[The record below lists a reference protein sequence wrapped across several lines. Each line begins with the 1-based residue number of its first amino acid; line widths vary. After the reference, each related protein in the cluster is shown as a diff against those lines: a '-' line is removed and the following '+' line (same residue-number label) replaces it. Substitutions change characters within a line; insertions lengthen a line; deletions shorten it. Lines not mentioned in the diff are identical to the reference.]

1 MIKRLFLLALMV
13 VLSLGNIALAQD
25 PDNYPPDDK
34 TVVID
39 STNLPIV
46 WIDVDGATIDREERI
61 SARMKIIHNGKGQ
74 LNYGDTVAHPGQH
87 IDYEGYIALRYR
99 GNSSYSVSDKK
110 PYSFRTLSKPLE
122 QGYDKKKVPILG
134 MGKDNNWALLA
145 PYSDKSMIRDLLA
158 FEVAR
163 PWMDYTPQGRLC
175 EVYLDGIYY
184 GVYIL
189 CEVVSKG
196 KYRLNL
202 DDPGMEGDELT
213 GGYIMEVGIDDEMT
227 YVSKYHPVDADGVIT
242 YTDRIIQFQYKS
254 PDYEDM
260 TSDQIRYIN
269 EAIDRMEDAF
279 ASPDFKDPEIGYR
292 KYVDVQSFMDYQI
305 VNELG
310 HNVDAYRMSAKFYK
324 QRDSIDPRFK
334 MVIWDFNL
342 AFGNCRHNQGSA
354 TSNWV
359 SRMNANFYQTG
370 DPMIP
375 FWWQRFISDND
386 YVLQRRARWAQMRQ
400 ANLRDDRLWATID
413 SLANEVTCCG
423 AEARNAQAW
432 PRWGVWVWPNYYVST
447 SYDDEIRYIK
457 DWLVKRIKWLDG
469 MFRYTPPEP
478 PPTYEQGDVDG
489 DGQVSIADVNVIV
502 DILLGGVYDK
512 EVRKRADV
520 DNDQEVTVSDVT
532 YLIQLLLDK

>member
-292 KYVDVQSFMDYQI
+292 KYVDMQSFMDYQI

-502 DILLGGVYDK
+502 NILLGGVYDK

>member
-354 TSNWV
+354 TGNWV

-502 DILLGGVYDK
+502 NILLGGVYDK

>member
-359 SRMNANFYQTG
+359 SRMNASFYQTG

-502 DILLGGVYDK
+502 NILLGGVYDK

>member
-1 MIKRLFLLALMV
+1 MV

-292 KYVDVQSFMDYQI
+292 KYVDMQSFMDYQI

-502 DILLGGVYDK
+502 NILLGGVYDK

>member
-202 DDPGMEGDELT
+202 DDPGMEGEELT

-260 TSDQIRYIN
+260 TSEQIRYIN

-279 ASPDFKDPEIGYR
+279 ASPNFKDPEIGYR
-292 KYVDVQSFMDYQI
+292 KYVDMQSFMDYQI

-354 TSNWV
+354 TNNWV
-359 SRMNANFYQTG
+359 SRMNASFYKTG

-375 FWWQRFISDND
+375 FWWQRFISDNE

-502 DILLGGVYDK
+502 DILLGGAYDLDVK
-512 EVRKRADV
+512 ERADV
-520 DNDQEVTVSDVT
+520 DNDHEVTVSDIT
-532 YLIQLLLDK
+532 YLIQILLNK

>member
-202 DDPGMEGDELT
+202 DDPGMEGEELT

-260 TSDQIRYIN
+260 TSEQIRYIN

-279 ASPDFKDPEIGYR
+279 ASPNFKDPEIGYR
-292 KYVDVQSFMDYQI
+292 KYVDMQSFMDYQI

-354 TSNWV
+354 TNNWV
-359 SRMNANFYQTG
+359 SRMNASFYKTG

-478 PPTYEQGDVDG
+478 PPTYEHGDVDG

-502 DILLGGVYDK
+502 DILLGGAYDLDVK
-512 EVRKRADV
+512 ERADV
-520 DNDQEVTVSDVT
+520 DNDHEVTVSDIT
-532 YLIQLLLDK
+532 YLIQILLNK